1 MVEVNVMEKE
11 KYYVN
16 IATGEISQNLV
27 GNNQSYTIYANL
39 ADLSSLRIALNRMHE
54 GGMSSFWRSHIPIM
68 SYHHDSGNDQYD
80 ANLNEVFSILY
91 ECGDAAAREHIAN
104 FQLGINGEMEK

>member
-1 MVEVNVMEKE
+1 
-11 KYYVN
+11 
-16 IATGEISQNLV
+16 
-27 GNNQSYTIYANL
+27 
-39 ADLSSLRIALNRMHE
+39 MHE

-91 ECGDAAAREHIAN
+91 ECGDAAAREHMAN